1 MSYGHKR
8 NNDFNNATDFMKH
21 VNETVTK
28 IIMAILEY
36 LEKEEEHAK
45 DKELARWIRDNKGRM
60 CVNIYPIRGKRDND
74 EFGCSD
80 NPFDK
85 DIINALK
92 VELDKNRISYKDLCN
107 GNILIRDVDYKK
119 VNDIN
124 TKLCIATSKYYQE
137 TSRSE
142 LEDAIARFDKIKNKN
157 ILTVTCEDF
166 IEAEVLKRKCNA
178 IASGFMVGISRT
190 VENKF
195 NVSVHSAK
203 LIDINQRGKDFCK
216 AYLEMTLSLH
226 GANRVTK
233 RKQIIDD
240 KSMDKQISEL
250 KYSNET
256 QYIISATDNT
266 KYIELNDR
274 GFSYIET
281 VTDKDGFRHD
291 SKKGFCRR
299 DNPDYELEL
308 ERFKAC
314 LYNKVIIDSPDDLSK
329 HLQTAKVNFYSDRTR
344 KTKKEYEIS
353 LMEKRL
359 ADKIDSMIKTK
370 WKEEKEKEI
379 LTLNP
384 RIVFNEYKKECLVI
398 MEAIMKDEK
407 PIGYKEDDFENLMD
421 ICMDSNIIFEDEYK
435 KTVECIKNAEA
446 KVNVARKQ
454 DRNIVQESRREIVA
468 KDENSD
474 R

>member
-1 MSYGHKR
+1 MSRR
-8 NNDFNNATDFMKH
+8 NEDFDNATRFMQH
-21 VNETVTK
+21 TNETITK
-28 IIMAILEY
+28 ILMAILEY
-36 LEKEEEHAK
+36 LEKKEEHSK
-45 DKELARWIRDNKGRM
+45 DMELAKWMRDNNGRM

-74 EFGCSD
+74 EFGFSD

-92 VELDKNRISYKDLCN
+92 VELDKNRVSYKDLCN
-107 GNILIRDVDYKK
+107 GSILIRDVDYKK

-124 TKLCIATSKYYQE
+124 TRLCIATSKYYQE

-142 LEDAIARFDKIKNKN
+142 LEDAIARYDKIKNKN
-157 ILTVTCEDF
+157 ILTVTCKDV

-190 VENKF
+190 TDNDF
-195 NVSVHSAK
+195 NVSIHSAK
-203 LIDINQRGKDFCK
+203 LLDINQKGKDFCK
-216 AYLEMTLSLH
+216 AYLEMALSLH
-226 GANRVTK
+226 GANHDTK

-240 KSMDKQISEL
+240 KSMDKQISDL

-266 KYIELNDR
+266 KFIELNDR

-281 VTDKDGFRHD
+281 VTDEDGFRHD

-299 DNPDYELEL
+299 DNPDYEMEL
-308 ERFKAC
+308 ERYKAC
-314 LYNKVIIDSPDDLSK
+314 LYNKVILDSPDDLSE
-329 HLQTAKVNFYSDRTR
+329 HLKTSKVNFNSERTR
-344 KTKKEYEIS
+344 KTRREYEIS

-370 WKEEKEKEI
+370 WKKEREKEI
-379 LTLNP
+379 LALNP
-384 RIVFNEYKKECLVI
+384 KIVFNEYKKECLYL
-398 MEAIMKDEK
+398 MDAMMKDEM
-407 PIGYKEDDFENLMD
+407 PLGYKEDDFENLMD
-421 ICMDSNIIFEDEYK
+421 ICMDSQIIFEDEYK
-435 KTVECIKNAEA
+435 NTVECIKSAETKVTVA
-446 KVNVARKQ
+446 KKM
-454 DRNIVQESRREIVA
+454 DRNIVQESRREVVSNN
-468 KDENSD
+468 ENPD

>member
-1 MSYGHKR
+1 MSYRR
-8 NNDFNNATDFMKH
+8 NEDFDRATDFMKH
-21 VNETVTK
+21 INETVTK
-28 IIMAILEY
+28 ILMAILEY

-60 CVNIYPIRGKRDND
+60 CVNVYPIRGKRDND
-74 EFGCSD
+74 EFGLSD

-92 VELDKNRISYKDLCN
+92 AELDKNRISYMDLCN
-107 GNILIRDVDYKK
+107 GSLLIRDVDYKK

-142 LEDAIARFDKIKNKN
+142 LEDAIARYDKIKNKN
-157 ILTVTCEDF
+157 ILTVTCEDA

-190 VENKF
+190 AEKKF
-195 NVSVHSAK
+195 NVSIHSAK
-203 LIDINQRGKDFCK
+203 LLDINQKGKDFCK
-216 AYLEMTLSLH
+216 AYLEMALSLY
-226 GANRVTK
+226 GANQETK
-233 RKQIIDD
+233 RQQIIDD
-240 KSMDKQISEL
+240 KSMDKQISDL

-266 KYIELNDR
+266 KFIELNDR
-274 GFSYIET
+274 GFFYIET
-281 VTDKDGFRHD
+281 VTDEDGFRRD
-291 SKKGFCRR
+291 SKKGFCRI
-299 DNPDYELEL
+299 DNPDYDLEL

-314 LYNKVIIDSPDDLSK
+314 LYNKVIIDSPEDLSK
-329 HLQTAKVNFYSDRTR
+329 HLQTSKANFYSERTR
-344 KTKKEYEIS
+344 KTKREYEIS

-370 WKEEKEKEI
+370 WKEERENEI
-379 LTLNP
+379 LALNP
-384 RIVFNEYKKECLVI
+384 KIVFNEYKKECLYI
-398 MEAIMKDEK
+398 MDAMMKDEK
-407 PIGYKEDDFENLMD
+407 LQGYKEEDFENLMD
-421 ICMDSNIIFEDEYK
+421 ICMDSKIVFEDEYK

-446 KVNVARKQ
+446 KVNVARKM
-454 DRNIVQESRREIVA
+454 DRNIVQESRREVVS
-468 KDENSD
+468 KNENPD